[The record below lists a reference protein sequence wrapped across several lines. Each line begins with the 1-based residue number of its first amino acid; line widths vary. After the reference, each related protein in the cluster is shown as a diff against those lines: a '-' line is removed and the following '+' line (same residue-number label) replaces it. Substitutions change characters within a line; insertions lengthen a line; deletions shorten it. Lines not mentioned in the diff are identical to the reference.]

1 MRKTQAGQAFIL
13 VLIVLAIGAVLV
25 VPSLRLTST
34 ALMGTPTVERHT
46 KGLYAADAA
55 TEYILW
61 KLAYD
66 NLGQE
71 FTVDGQS
78 AHFEFDVCD
87 VPVSVTIV
95 MRATEGQG
103 GITLATDDLIKPTK
117 TVDLEGLGG
126 VIPDDWS
133 GTVTYTIRLE
143 QLSNDT
149 SQGLD
154 AVYDVLPKVFGEFNY
169 VTGSSQLRVDGGA
182 WVDFPEPSSVT
193 ALGQLRLRW
202 PASGDFTSPMRD
214 FEVRQVK
221 EIRFELTHEF
231 KGDDKDRVFYNW
243 VLLKL
248 GDIDTLSGP
257 QAPITVGDGTNP
269 EGGLLETS
277 KTANPEIIQPG
288 VETPV
293 EYTIIINNLDDETHH
308 IQEITDY
315 LPPGFAYSTNIGPP
329 AEPEPYAVYH
339 PDSTLPSGI
348 TTSNPNE
355 ITILTKEGV
364 EDRYRLYWEFSP
376 AVSIASGET
385 LTLTFWALASRE
397 VSGSYYN
404 EFIVIP
410 NTPIPSVFQP
420 PDMNVTYDDFNTT
433 YSWNSGA
440 VIVPAYDT
448 SSDAEG
454 ITINSN
460 MALILGGI
468 TITSWQVD

>member
-1 MRKTQAGQAFIL
+1 MRKQAGQAFIL

-34 ALMGTPTVERHT
+34 ALMGIPIVERHT

-66 NLGQE
+66 DLGQQ

-78 AHFEFDVCD
+78 AHFAFNVCE

-95 MRATEGQG
+95 MRATEGTG
-103 GITLATDDLIKPTK
+103 GVTLATDDVIKPTK

-169 VTGSSQLRVDGGA
+169 VTGSSQLRVDGGV

-193 ALGQLRLRW
+193 ELGQLRLRW

-214 FEVRQVK
+214 FEARQVK

-339 PDSTLPSGI
+339 QDSQLPSGI
-348 TTSNPNE
+348 TTSNPN
-355 ITILTKEGV
+355 
-364 EDRYRLYWEFSP
+364 
-376 AVSIASGET
+376 
-385 LTLTFWALASRE
+385 
-397 VSGSYYN
+397 
-404 EFIVIP
+404 
-410 NTPIPSVFQP
+410 
-420 PDMNVTYDDFNTT
+420 
-433 YSWNSGA
+433 
-440 VIVPAYDT
+440 
-448 SSDAEG
+448 
-454 ITINSN
+454 
-460 MALILGGI
+460 
-468 TITSWQVD
+468 

>member
-1 MRKTQAGQAFIL
+1 
-13 VLIVLAIGAVLV
+13 
-25 VPSLRLTST
+25 
-34 ALMGTPTVERHT
+34 
-46 KGLYAADAA
+46 
-55 TEYILW
+55 
-61 KLAYD
+61 
-66 NLGQE
+66 
-71 FTVDGQS
+71 
-78 AHFEFDVCD
+78 
-87 VPVSVTIV
+87 
-95 MRATEGQG
+95 
-103 GITLATDDLIKPTK
+103 
-117 TVDLEGLGG
+117 
-126 VIPDDWS
+126 
-133 GTVTYTIRLE
+133 
-143 QLSNDT
+143 
-149 SQGLD
+149 
-154 AVYDVLPKVFGEFNY
+154 
-169 VTGSSQLRVDGGA
+169 
-182 WVDFPEPSSVT
+182 
-193 ALGQLRLRW
+193 
-202 PASGDFTSPMRD
+202 MRD

-355 ITILTKEGV
+355 ITILTKEGA

-404 EFIVIP
+404 EFVVIP
-410 NTPIPSVFQP
+410 STPIPSIFQP
-420 PDMNVTYDDFNTT
+420 DDMDVTYDDFNAT

-448 SSDAEG
+448 SSDADG
-454 ITINSN
+454 ITIDSN

-468 TITSWQVD
+468 TITSWGVD